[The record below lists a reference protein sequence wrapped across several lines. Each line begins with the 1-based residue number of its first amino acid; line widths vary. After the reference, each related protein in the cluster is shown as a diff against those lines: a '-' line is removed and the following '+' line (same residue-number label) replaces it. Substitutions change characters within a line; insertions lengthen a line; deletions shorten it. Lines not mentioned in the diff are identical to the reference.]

1 MSRGFC
7 IEKSLD
13 SGFLTIPGFCVLG
26 STRFR
31 VLPDSAVSRDSGVS
45 MWLWILEY
53 KNLLLAVIVKGKNFG
68 ILEYNACV

>member
-1 MSRGFC
+1 
-7 IEKSLD
+7 
-13 SGFLTIPGFCVLG
+13 
-26 STRFR
+26 
-31 VLPDSAVSRDSGVS
+31 